1 MSKARDL
8 IGVAWT
14 GLMAR
19 KVRTFMILL
28 GPMIGVASMLGAI
41 GLTESAKGALQVQL
55 SKLGT
60 NLIIAQAGGSFG
72 SQNPTLPGD
81 SVTRVKAISTV
92 TSAAAT
98 TNLNGVVSLPI
109 AGASSYYDAFPVPVV
124 AADDQLPSVLRVS
137 MLSGRWLDPADASSH
152 LRSVVL
158 G

>member
-28 GPMIGVASMLGAI
+28 GPMIGVASMLGAV

-55 SKLGT
+55 AKLGT

-81 SVTRVKAISTV
+81 AVRRVDAV
-92 TSAAAT
+92 TSVIGAAAT
-98 TNLNGVVSLPI
+98 TNLSGVVSLP
-109 AGASSYYDAFPVPVV
+109 
-124 AADDQLPSVLRVS
+124 VL
-137 MLSGRWLDPADASSH
+137 
-152 LRSVVL
+152 
-158 G
+158 